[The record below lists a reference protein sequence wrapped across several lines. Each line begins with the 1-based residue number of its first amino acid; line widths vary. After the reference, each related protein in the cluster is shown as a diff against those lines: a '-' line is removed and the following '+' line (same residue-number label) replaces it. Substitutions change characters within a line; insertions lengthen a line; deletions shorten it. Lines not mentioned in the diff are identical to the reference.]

1 MRSICFYFQIHQP
14 FRLKRYRFFDIGNDH
29 YYYDDYNN
37 EEIIRRI
44 AERCYLP
51 ANQTVLQM
59 IKETKGKFKV
69 AYSISGVALEQLEL
83 YAPEVIDSFKELA
96 QTGCVEFLAETFAHS
111 LSSLEED
118 NDEFE
123 MQVKMHADKIQSLF
137 GYKPT
142 TFRNTEL
149 IYSDDIGRRV
159 ADMGFKGMITEG
171 AKHVLG
177 WKSPNYVYCCAANP
191 RLKLL
196 LKNYKMSDD
205 ITFRFSDWSWDQFP
219 LTADK
224 LINWITA
231 CPKGEDVFN
240 LFMNYETFGE
250 LQSKEAGIFE
260 FLKALPRMAEQADI
274 TFETPSNLFSTK
286 KPVDQIQVPY
296 IISWADEERDT
307 SAWLGNELQRSAFEK
322 LYSIRD
328 RVRLC
333 TERKILQDWNYLQS
347 SDHFYYMSTKHF
359 SDGAVHSHFSPY
371 ETPFE
376 AFTNYMNVLSDF
388 MIRVREKFPE
398 GVDVEEL
405 NSLMKTIDAQGKII
419 AQLEKEKKETTKAQ
433 ETEKKKA
440 CKAAKSSSETK
451 STTAK
456 KAEPAT
462 KKTATKSKTTV
473 KSKTAAKS
481 KTTAKSKA

>member
-1 MRSICFYFQIHQP
+1 MRTICFYFQIHQP
-14 FRLKRYRFFDIGNDH
+14 FRLKRYRFFDIGMDH
-29 YYYDDYNN
+29 YYYDDYAN
-37 EEIIRRI
+37 EDIIRRI

-51 ANQTVLQM
+51 ANQTILQM

-69 AYSISGVALEQLEL
+69 AFSISGIALEQLEL

-96 QTGCVEFLAETFAHS
+96 QTGCVEFLAETYAHS
-111 LSSLEED
+111 LACLEED
-118 NDEFE
+118 SDEFE
-123 MQVKMHADKIQSLF
+123 LQVKMHAKKIQSLF

-142 TFRNTEL
+142 SFRNTEL

-159 ADMGFKGMITEG
+159 SAMGFKGMITEG

-177 WKSPNYVYCCAANP
+177 WKSPNYVYSCASDP

-196 LKNYKMSDD
+196 LKNYKLSDD

-224 LINWITA
+224 LINWISA
-231 CPKGEDVFN
+231 CPKEEDVFN

-250 LQSKEAGIFE
+250 LQSKESGIFE
-260 FLKALPRMAEQADI
+260 FLKAIPRMAEKADI
-274 TFETPSNLFSTK
+274 NFETPATLFSK
-286 KPVDQIQVPY
+286 RKPIDRIDVPY
-296 IISWADEERDT
+296 PISWADEERDT
-307 SAWLGNELQRSAFEK
+307 SAWLGNELQRSAFNI

-328 RVRLC
+328 KVRLC
-333 TERKILQDWNYLQS
+333 TDRKILQDWYYLQT

-359 SDGAVHSHFSPY
+359 SDGAVHNHFSPY

-419 AQLEKEKKETTKAQ
+419 AQLEQEKNDTSIPTEVTSKSKKAGSKAKTTKA
-433 ETEKKKA
+433 
-440 CKAAKSSSETK
+440 KS
-451 STTAK
+451 A
-456 KAEPAT
+456 PAT
-462 KKTATKSKTTV
+462 KGKSASAGKTSTK
-473 KSKTAAKS
+473 KSSGRGIA
-481 KTTAKSKA
+481 